1 MKTYSETIFRVSNF
15 LALWELYLIL
25 SGAFYLILSDALKS
39 TTSGRCIEDHR
50 GQRQRSTD
58 SFCDFFVNF
67 YFQSKCRCKA
77 FDRTVV
83 CIRKCW
89 KTPKIKMTIQT
100 FSSSFGSFQ
109 REIFKQF
116 EFRNFLTLNL
126 KLFNWNAEIQSQ
138 NFEEQSLFNFAG
150 RVTNYRL
157 VELPFIVWR
166 NF

>member
-25 SGAFYLILSDALKS
+25 SGALYLILSDALKS

-100 FSSSFGSFQ
+100 FSSSFQ
-109 REIFKQF
+109 REIFWLWIS
-116 EFRNFLTLNL
+116 NFLIETLKFKVKILRNKACSTL
-126 KLFNWNAEIQSQ
+126 Q
-138 NFEEQSLFNFAG
+138 
-150 RVTNYRL
+150 
-157 VELPFIVWR
+157 VELRITGW
-166 NF
+166 